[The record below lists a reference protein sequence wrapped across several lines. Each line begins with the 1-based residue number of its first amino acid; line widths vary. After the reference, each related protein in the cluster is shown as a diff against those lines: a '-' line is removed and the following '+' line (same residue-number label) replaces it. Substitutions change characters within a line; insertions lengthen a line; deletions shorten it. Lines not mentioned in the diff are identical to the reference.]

1 MVQDSVLTD
10 QSLADRI
17 RHGDPAAEAEFVARF
32 YRRVLVMAQVRT
44 GDQQVALDLAQE
56 AMVGALEALRQGR
69 LNSHQHVA
77 GYVYGTARNLINNHF
92 RRSKSRPPDEVL
104 GEHTGTNADPERLTA
119 ERERLELVERALD
132 QLRPDDRE
140 ILRMTLVDGLKS
152 GEIADRLGLAS
163 EVVRKRKSRAVS
175 RLQKA
180 VNQVSRFGPPSHIE
194 SEDR

>member
-1 MVQDSVLTD
+1 MVQDSVLTE

-17 RHGDPAAEAEFVARF
+17 RHGDPAAEAEFVERF
-32 YRRVLVMAQVRT
+32 YRRVLIMAQVRT
-44 GDQQVALDLAQE
+44 GDRQVALDLAQE
-56 AMVGALEALRQGR
+56 AMVGALEGLRQGR
-69 LNSHQHVA
+69 MNNHQHVA

-92 RRSKSRPPDEVL
+92 RQSKSKPPNAVL
-104 GEHTGTNADPERLTA
+104 GDHAGPTADPERVTA

-132 QLRPDDRE
+132 QMRPDDRE

-163 EVVRKRKSRAVS
+163 ETVRKRKSRAVA

-180 VNQVSRFGPPSHIE
+180 VNQVSR
-194 SEDR
+194 SETPNHLDREGR